1 MKKSLTRT
9 EARENVFLLLFQAS
23 YNVGSD
29 IENTL
34 DLSKENLD
42 IHSNKYVERVYS
54 GIIERVEELDSY
66 IEKASKNWN
75 KNRIS
80 RVAVSCIRLALY
92 EMLYEE
98 NMTPGI
104 AISQAVGLAK
114 KYGDADT
121 ASFVNGILG
130 GICRSNPDKFPSK
143 TAPSKEAE
151 PAAVTESNE

>member
-23 YNVGSD
+23 YNDGSD
-29 IENTL
+29 VENTL
-34 DLSKENLD
+34 GLSKENLD
-42 IHSNKYVERVYS
+42 IHANKYVERVYS
-54 GIIERVEELDSY
+54 GILEKVEELDEY

-75 KNRIS
+75 KSRIS

-104 AISQAVGLAK
+104 AISQAVGIAK

-121 ASFVNGILG
+121 GSFVNGILG
-130 GICRSNPDKFPSK
+130 GICRANPDKFPPK
-143 TAPSKEAE
+143 APV
-151 PAAVTESNE
+151 AAESNE